1 MKRGEIANDTIAVEG
16 LRDLMRT
23 LKQMD
28 TTTRRQVRAKL
39 RSVGTI
45 VADGARSI
53 AGSKMTPRSGEL
65 VRKIRV
71 SVTQRS
77 VAVVARALKRSPKYP
92 GGYNYPKR
100 HEFANGGARAFM
112 LPALEEKQEEVVQ
125 RFEDILD
132 ELEREWANE

>member
-1 MKRGEIANDTIAVEG
+1 MKRGEISNDTIAVEG
-16 LRDLMRT
+16 LRGLMRV

-28 TTTRRQVRAKL
+28 ATTRRQVRAKL
-39 RSVGTI
+39 RSAGKI
-45 VADGARSI
+45 VADEAKSL
-53 AGSKMTPRSGEL
+53 ASSKMTPRSGEL

-77 VAVVARALKRSPKYP
+77 VAVVAGALKRSPKYP

-100 HEFANGGARAFM
+100 HEFAKGGARAFM

-125 RFEDILD
+125 RFEEILD
-132 ELEREWANE
+132 ELEREWASE